1 MFQRLTEILISKF
14 QLEDEE
20 IAPSATLDEL
30 GLDSLDLVELALI
43 IEKEFGARI
52 TDDELADTQELE
64 AIVGLVEG
72 RSATV

>member
-52 TDDELADTQELE
+52 SDDELAEMQELE